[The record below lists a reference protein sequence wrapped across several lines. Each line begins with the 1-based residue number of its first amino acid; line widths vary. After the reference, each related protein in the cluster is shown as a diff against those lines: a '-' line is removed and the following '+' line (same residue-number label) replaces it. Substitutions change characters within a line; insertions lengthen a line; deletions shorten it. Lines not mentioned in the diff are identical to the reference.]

1 MDLKVLA
8 VIPAYNEEDNIVST
22 VDDLLRNAPGVDYVV
37 VNDGSSDLTARI
49 CRERGFRTIDLPV
62 NLGLAGGFQ
71 TGMKFAYEHGY
82 DYAAVRCGRPAFGGL
97 CLAST
102 VQQAQSEGSDIVI
115 GSRFCTQKK
124 PISARMLGSMLI
136 TGMIRLTTGQRVEDP
151 TSGMRLFNRRMIRSF
166 ARNYDFSPEPDTIA
180 LVIRGGGKVS
190 EMQVEMRDRVAGE
203 SYLNLT
209 KSVAYMLRVCL
220 SILFIQW
227 FRKKGD

>member
-8 VIPAYNEEDNIVST
+8 VIPAYNEEDNIMST

-37 VNDGSSDLTARI
+37 VNDGSSDLTAQI

-82 DYAAVRCGRPAFGGL
+82 DYALQFDADGQHSAAYVWPM
-97 CLAST
+97 

>member
-82 DYAAVRCGRPAFGGL
+82 DYALQFDADGQHSAAYVWPM
-97 CLAST
+97 

-151 TSGMRLFNRRMIRSF
+151 ASGMRLFNRRMIRSF

>member
-1 MDLKVLA
+1 MKVLA
-8 VIPAYNEEDNIVST
+8 VIPAYNEEDNIMST

-37 VNDGSSDLTARI
+37 VNDGSSDLTAQI

-82 DYAAVRCGRPAFGGL
+82 DYALQFDADGQHSAAYVWPM
-97 CLAST
+97 

>member
-1 MDLKVLA
+1 MKVLA

-82 DYAAVRCGRPAFGGL
+82 DYALQYDADGQHSAAYVWPM
-97 CLAST
+97 